1 MKNIKVVNN
10 VFVLYIDLD
19 KNIRFIVLWFDIK
32 VYKYESN
39 INIVKILLEFFD
51 WCLRGFCYMMNGD
64 FLVSM
69 CFLDEK

>member
-1 MKNIKVVNN
+1 M
-10 VFVLYIDLD
+10 
-19 KNIRFIVLWFDIK
+19 FIVLWFDIK

-39 INIVKILLEFFD
+39 INIVNILLEFFD

-64 FLVSM
+64 FLVIM

>member
-19 KNIRFIVLWFDIK
+19 KNIVFIVLWLNIK

-39 INIVKILLEFFD
+39 INIIKILLEFFD
-51 WCLRGFCYMMNGD
+51 WCLRGFCYMMSGD